1 MKPLPTPPPQRWGGD
16 FAIPF
21 ARPRGP
27 MPQAW
32 VRSTTTGA
40 AVPVEVPGT
49 RPLRVC
55 GRPSSLVIGTG
66 SYNLLRQGS
75 TPAAYSY
82 PPWIRSRSITTVHCS
97 VRPCIT
103 RDALQSIALAR
114 RHARNLHANA
124 CRGSQTRCKPHG
136 SRGRVPK
143 HLVRHRHAVARAT
156 RCSVQTIAR
165 CNLLHGAR
173 ASRRRARA
181 GSVAINSN
189 PARPPRRRRRA
200 NRKCKTARVRRRYN

>member
-1 MKPLPTPPPQRWGGD
+1 MDAPPRRLLRGGVLVRLYETPSDAAAAAVGGGD

-124 CRGSQTRCKPHG
+124 CRGSQTRCK
-136 SRGRVPK
+136 S
-143 HLVRHRHAVARAT
+143 HRIARPRSKTAPPAPRRRRARAT

-173 ASRRRARA
+173 APRVAARA
-181 GSVAINSN
+181 LEVLQ
-189 PARPPRRRRRA
+189 
-200 NRKCKTARVRRRYN
+200 

>member
-1 MKPLPTPPPQRWGGD
+1 MTCLTYEFFSRINEARWRRKPLPTPPPQRWGGD

-32 VRSTTTGA
+32 VRSTTTGG
-40 AVPVEVPGT
+40 AVPVEVSGT
-49 RPLRVC
+49 RPLRPLGWASEIV
-55 GRPSSLVIGTG
+55 SSWHGHLTKLV
-66 SYNLLRQGS
+66 
-75 TPAAYSY
+75 AAGLGCYSY
-82 PPWIRSRSITTVHCS
+82 PPWIRSRPITTVHCS

-124 CRGSQTRCKPHG
+124 ACQSKTRCNRIG
-136 SRGRVPK
+136 SRGRVPNQ
-143 HLVRHRHAVARAT
+143 LRGQRDAGARAT

-173 ASRRRARA
+173 APRVAARA
-181 GSVAINSN
+181 LEVLQ
-189 PARPPRRRRRA
+189 
-200 NRKCKTARVRRRYN
+200 